1 MPASQ
6 RDLSPRLLRLACA
19 AEPDAD
25 LVAKF
30 VQTRDESA
38 FAALVERHGPMVLGV
53 CRRALGD
60 LYAADDAFQATFLA
74 LARNASR
81 VREPRALA
89 AWLYGTAV
97 RVTGHARRAA
107 QRTEARERKSPRR
120 LPPDPL
126 AEITGRELV
135 AAVDEELARLP
146 EPFRAPVILCCIDGL
161 SQEEAARRLGWSP
174 GSVKGR

>member
-6 RDLSPRLLRLACA
+6 RDLSPRLLRLARA
-19 AEPDAD
+19 AESDAD
-25 LVAKF
+25 LLARF
-30 VQTRDESA
+30 LRSRDESA

-60 LYAADDAFQATFLA
+60 VHAADDAFQATFLA

-97 RVTGHARRAA
+97 RVAQHARRAA
-107 QRTEARERKSPRR
+107 RRIEARERKAPLRPSA
-120 LPPDPL
+120 DPL
-126 AEITGRELV
+126 A
-135 AAVDEELARLP
+135 
-146 EPFRAPVILCCIDGL
+146 
-161 SQEEAARRLGWSP
+161 
-174 GSVKGR
+174 